1 MLSLSPDFL
10 ISAIITLL
18 VSLTLHEFS
27 HAWVASLLGDD
38 TPQRY
43 GRLTLNP
50 LAHLDPIGSL
60 MLVIAGFGWA
70 KPVPVDMYSLRR
82 ASKAGPKFVSQAGPF
97 SNFLL
102 ALLAAVPLRL
112 NLIPLHVQSTNTLPT
127 PYTFLIYFL
136 TLNLGL
142 MLFNLLPIP
151 PLDGNEILRYF
162 LPSQWAATWDNLRPY
177 GMYILFALLMLGPLI
192 GFSLIQTVLNPLIR
206 TLQNLLLG

>member
-18 VSLTLHEFS
+18 VSLTIHEFS
-27 HAWVASLLGDD
+27 HAWVASRLGDD
-38 TPQRY
+38 TPRRY

-50 LAHLDPIGSL
+50 MAHLDPIGSL

-82 ASKAGPKFVSQAGPF
+82 ASKAGPMLVSLAGPF

-102 ALLAAVPLRL
+102 AFLAAVPLRL
-112 NLIPLHVQSTNTLPT
+112 NLVPLQIQSTNILPT

-162 LPSQWAATWDNLRPY
+162 LPPQWAAAWDNLRPY
-177 GMYILFALLMLGPLI
+177 GMYILFALLMLGPLV
-192 GFSLIQTVLNPLIR
+192 GFSLVQTVLSPLIR